1 MLAPTE
7 AEACSAF
14 DSELFFSRRPNQHF
28 SLADHISDGNGVYE
42 DSFSCEVQNQAVV
55 NKIQEAMAAT
65 EIANTL
71 IGAQASEPEAPEQ
84 AMEEEGEDLVSPM
97 SNLSLD
103 ASNPAAVATEVNNP
117 ELDATTAAQ
126 ERESPDERQ
135 PV

>member
-1 MLAPTE
+1 MISGDGEEDAIFEEEASYRSRLQKRQLLDCSDPFSGRGEVDLMLAPTE

-71 IGAQASEPEAPEQ
+71 IGAQASEP
-84 AMEEEGEDLVSPM
+84 
-97 SNLSLD
+97 
-103 ASNPAAVATEVNNP
+103 
-117 ELDATTAAQ
+117 
-126 ERESPDERQ
+126 
-135 PV
+135 